1 VKINELQNFSIIYFV
16 FLAKTFIFMPSKRKD
31 IDMKI
36 AIFCSANDQIVPPYL
51 EATTELGHW
60 MAKNGHT
67 LVYGGCNSGLM
78 ECIGKAVHEAGGTT
92 IGVIPSLI
100 EKGGR
105 ISDFVDVT
113 ILCDNLSDRK
123 DLMESHSDIAIAL
136 PGGIGTLDEIF
147 TLASS
152 NTIGY
157 HHKKVILY
165 NIEGCWD
172 ALIGLLDDLQ
182 NRGMIR
188 GDYHQQIGIATNL
201 EQLQQLLG

>member
-1 VKINELQNFSIIYFV
+1 
-16 FLAKTFIFMPSKRKD
+16 
-31 IDMKI
+31 
-36 AIFCSANDQIVPPYL
+36 
-51 EATTELGHW
+51 
-60 MAKNGHT
+60 
-67 LVYGGCNSGLM
+67 
-78 ECIGKAVHEAGGTT
+78 
-92 IGVIPSLI
+92 
-100 EKGGR
+100 
-105 ISDFVDVT
+105 
-113 ILCDNLSDRK
+113 
-123 DLMESHSDIAIAL
+123 MESHSDIAIAL

>member
-1 VKINELQNFSIIYFV
+1 
-16 FLAKTFIFMPSKRKD
+16 
-31 IDMKI
+31 MKI
-36 AIFCSANDQIVPPYL
+36 AIFCSANDQIVPTYL
-51 EATTELGHW
+51 KATTELGYW

-78 ECIGKAVHEAGGTT
+78 ECIGKAVHEAGGMT
-92 IGVIPSLI
+92 IGVIPSLV

-105 ISDFVDVT
+105 ISYSVDVK

-165 NIEGCWD
+165 NIKGCWD
-172 ALIGLLDDLQ
+172 SLIDLLDELQ